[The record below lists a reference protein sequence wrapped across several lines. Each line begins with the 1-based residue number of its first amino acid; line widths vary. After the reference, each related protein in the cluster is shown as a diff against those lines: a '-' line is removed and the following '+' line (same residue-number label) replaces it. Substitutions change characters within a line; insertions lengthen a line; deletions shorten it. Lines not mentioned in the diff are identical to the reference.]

1 MSILIDL
8 IILGIIVLSVFLGY
22 KKGLIGVA
30 FKVLSFIIAIIIT
43 LLLFKPISN
52 VIINNTQID
61 ESIQNTIEEKLIGE
75 KIEENGEIRQETTSV
90 PNIIV
95 DYINSLAKDS
105 INNSKQTII
114 KAVSRDL
121 TINIINIL
129 VMISLFIISRILLI
143 FAKVLLEAVSELP
156 LVKQFNEIGGII
168 YGLVSG
174 IFIIYLIFALISF
187 ILPMLGQTGIIN
199 IIKNSIIGGFV
210 YNNNILLML
219 FF

>member
-174 IFIIYLIFALISF
+174 IFIIYLICALISF